1 MWAWLWRVCDER
13 MIGCIRWWPAWW
25 QPHAIGLQVATSAAV
40 RAERRRLCMQ
50 RLMRSL
56 LAEHTDQPLEQLVAE
71 GSRAARHEYGPLHHL
86 READEADGLCSAGDW
101 TGAGWCR

>member
-1 MWAWLWRVCDER
+1 MTDAL
-13 MIGCIRWWPAWW
+13 
-25 QPHAIGLQVATSAAV
+25 
-40 RAERRRLCMQ
+40 ERRDVHAACPRELLCMQ

-86 READEADGLCSAGDW
+86 QEADEEDGLCSAGDW